1 MLAQQQQGLLRM
13 RPGSSRAASLRA
25 SAVAVGDK
33 LPEAKFRYFDSEGNM
48 KELGTE
54 QLCKGKKVVLF
65 AVPGAFTPTC
75 SMKHLPGFIEKA
87 EEIKVRPRRVDRGWW
102 GAAAACSSG
111 GVTRAP
117 APALLGRRPA
127 AWTRSRACL

>member
-1 MLAQQQQGLLRM
+1 M
-13 RPGSSRAASLRA
+13 R
-25 SAVAVGDK
+25 
-33 LPEAKFRYFDSEGNM
+33 RYFDSEGNM

-87 EEIKVRPRRVDRGWW
+87 DEIKVRR
-102 GAAAACSSG
+102 
-111 GVTRAP
+111 
-117 APALLGRRPA
+117 LGRIGD
-127 AWTRSRACL
+127 ACMAPGVCRGGG